1 MGMGHKV
8 TFRCGD
14 SLISELDKYAA
25 AKGVDR
31 GAAIRGLLEG
41 ALLAESEGAYAG
53 LIASSV
59 RSELAAWL
67 ARSGMDAAAMRE
79 MREAVGAAFGCRPT
93 TPPSAAAAPWTN
105 GSPAPSTAPPTP
117 RAARSR
123 GRFPW
128 LHGKACLSPRGSS

>member
-31 GAAIRGLLEG
+31 GAAIRRLLES

-79 MREAVGAAFGCRPT
+79 MRDAVGAALWLQAYDAAECGGGTMDEWLARAFDG
-93 TPPSAAAAPWTN
+93 SAD
-105 GSPAPSTAPPTP
+105 
-117 RAARSR
+117 AAR
-123 GRFPW
+123 G
-128 LHGKACLSPRGSS
+128 LVKG